1 MLKKVLIVLV
11 ALLIIIG
18 IGVYYV
24 ISNIDDITKNIIEES
39 GSKVL
44 GTPVSV
50 GSVSIKLKEG
60 SASIKNLSVANPSGF
75 SDNPA
80 FSFGEVTA
88 VIDIGSGVVKRIFTS
103 RPAIRVEFQGGES
116 NFDVLQRNI
125 DASFPQGEDGQS
137 EEKKTE
143 GDSDEDPVSIQINE
157 IVIEQAQATVTSD
170 QYEEPLELN
179 IETLQFENLKG
190 SPEQVAR
197 VALGQFVAQVLAA
210 TARSMIEKKAEEVIE
225 EQGEKLKSK
234 LKSLL
239 E

>member
-1 MLKKVLIVLV
+1 MLKKILIAVV
-11 ALLIIIG
+11 VLLIIIG
-18 IGVYYV
+18 IGLYYV
-24 ISNIDDITKNIIEES
+24 VSNIDDIAKNLIEES

-44 GTPVSV
+44 GTPVTV
-50 GSVSIKLKEG
+50 GSVSIVLKEG
-60 SASIKNLSVANPSGF
+60 SASIKNLSVANPPGF

-103 RPAIRVEFQGGES
+103 RPAIRVEFQAAES
-116 NFDVLQRNI
+116 NFDVLQKNI
-125 DASFPQGEDGQS
+125 DASMPAGES
-137 EEKKTE
+137 TEAEEAAE
-143 GDSDEDPVSIQINE
+143 SGADEAPVSLQIDE

-179 IETLQFENLKG
+179 IERLQFDNLKG

-210 TARSMIEKKAEEVIE
+210 TARSMIEKKADQVIE
-225 EQGEKLKSK
+225 EQGDKLKSK
-234 LKSLL
+234 LKGLL